1 MSIDGELLIGQRQR
15 LTIARALVKKPEIL
29 ILDDSASALDFATEK
44 ALNKNIRSLPYKPTT
59 FIVTQ
64 RASSVLDADKIIVLE
79 DGNVAGIGTNEELL
93 KTCEVY
99 REIYNTQFEEESHE

>member
-1 MSIDGELLIGQRQR
+1 M
-15 LTIARALVKKPEIL
+15 AKKPEIL

-64 RASSVLDADKIIVLE
+64 RASSVLDADVIIVLE
-79 DGNVAGIGTNEELL
+79 DGKVAGTGTSEELL
-93 KTCEVY
+93 NTCDVY
-99 REIYNTQFEEESHE
+99 REIYNTQYGEES